1 MGKCG
6 LFLCPCD
13 FLRVFS
19 NHIIISLLI
28 IPILFSLYVCLDH
41 QSMPFWTTMNEPRI
55 NRNNETRIL
64 LPGGSSSSSTS
75 RESASFVF
83 GIFISIYVITPT
95 NSLTTYPHRQHRQP
109 PHLQQSQKHTQRHP
123 HRQSSTCKHT
133 HTNTRAERKTKDWRT
148 QNIFDLCRSR
158 SLV

>member
-1 MGKCG
+1 MGRGG

-19 NHIIISLLI
+19 NHIIISLI
-28 IPILFSLYVCLDH
+28 ISILFSLYVCLDH
-41 QSMPFWTTMNEPRI
+41 QSMPFWTTMNEPRM

-64 LPGGSSSSSTS
+64 LPGGSSTS

-83 GIFISIYVITPT
+83 GICISIYVITPT

-123 HRQSSTCKHT
+123 HRQSSTCTHT
-133 HTNTRAERKTKDWRT
+133 HTHTQTPGRKERQRT
-148 QNIFDLCRSR
+148 DAHKIYLIYVGRGP
-158 SLV
+158 